1 MKKTMTIL
9 MGMITVLTLTL
20 GVQISVEKQ
29 HNTEFTRFADGDH
42 H

>member
-1 MKKTMTIL
+1 MKKTITIL

-20 GVQISVEKQ
+20 GMQLPVEKQ
-29 HNTEFTRFADGDH
+29 QTPEFIKFADGDH

>member
-9 MGMITVLTLTL
+9 MGMVTVLTLTF
-20 GVQISVEKQ
+20 GVQIPVEKQ
-29 HNTEFTRFADGDH
+29 QTPEFTRYADGDH